1 MEQSRKDVLKQTG
14 FIAIGQAVGTAL
26 MIGVYLVLQKFDMS
40 VIWGALVGNILAIG
54 NFFFMAIIATLAAD
68 KAKNQDV
75 EGGQKLMKASYP
87 IRLFV
92 LAGCLVLCAWAGKQ
106 NGWFDLLAL
115 VLPLAFTHLT
125 AMVTG
130 FFQKKGA

>member
-14 FIAIGQAVGTAL
+14 LIAIGQAVGTVI
-26 MIGVYLVLQKFDMS
+26 MIGVYLILQKFEMN
-40 VIWGALVGNILAIG
+40 VLWGALVGNVLAIG

-68 KAKNQDV
+68 RAQNQDV

-87 IRLFV
+87 IRLLV
-92 LAGCLVLCAWAGKQ
+92 LAGILALCAWGGKK
-106 NGWFDLLAL
+106 NDWFDLVAL

-125 AMVTG
+125 AMLVS
-130 FFQKKGA
+130 FFKKKGA

>member
-14 FIAIGQAVGTAL
+14 LIAIGQAVGTVI
-26 MIGVYLVLQKFDMS
+26 MIGVYLILQKFEMN
-40 VIWGALVGNILAIG
+40 VLWGALVGNVLAIG

-68 KAKNQDV
+68 RAKNQDV

-87 IRLFV
+87 IRLLV
-92 LAGCLVLCAWAGKQ
+92 LAGILALCAWGGKK
-106 NGWFDLLAL
+106 NDWFDLVAL

-125 AMVTG
+125 AMLVS
-130 FFQKKGA
+130 FFKKKGA